1 MPLLTQTIASLVR
14 HRLSGTPTAAH
25 PPGAP
30 RRPLRVSI
38 TWAPAHFAAEGS
50 AGDVRPHPHIGLATV
65 TYLFSGAMMHRDS
78 LGTVQR
84 IAPGAVNLMTAG
96 SGITHSE
103 RVLKADIRQQGVAVE
118 GMQLWLALPD
128 ELEECEPA
136 FAHYPAEDLPRWNQN
151 GVELNLLIGE
161 GWGHRSPVAYPLPVF
176 YASAAMP
183 AGARL
188 ALPQGV
194 DELAAYVAAGE
205 LDVDGATLNV
215 NELGLLQTGQGGE
228 LLALSDSRVMLLG
241 GTPPASPRY
250 LDWNFVSSNRD
261 RLAQARA
268 DWIAQRFPM
277 VPGRRSSFPCE
288 NLFTIY
294 YASAIR
300 R

>member
-1 MPLLTQTIASLVR
+1 MPLLTQTITSLDRDIGFPVR
-14 HRLSGTPTAAH
+14 RLLPTRQA
-25 PPGAP
+25 
-30 RRPLRVSI
+30 RRVGPFVFLDHMG
-38 TWAPAHFAAEGS
+38 PAHFAAEGS

-84 IAPGAVNLMTAG
+84 IEPGAVNLMTAG

-103 RVLKADIRQQGVAVE
+103 RVPADIRRQGVAVE

-136 FAHYPAEDLPRWNQN
+136 FAHYPAEDLPRWKQD
-151 GVELNLLIGE
+151 GVELNLLIGA
-161 GWGHRSPVAYPLPVF
+161 GWGQRSPVAYPLPVF
-176 YASAAMP
+176 YASAVIP
-183 AGARL
+183 AGSRL
-188 ALPQGV
+188 TLPEGV

-205 LDVDGATLNV
+205 LDVDGAALSV
-215 NELGLLQTGQGGE
+215 NQLGLLRTAQGGE
-228 LLALSDSRVMLLG
+228 LIAQRDSRVMLLG

-250 LDWNFVSSNRD
+250 LDWNFVSSRRE

-277 VPGRRSSFPCE
+277 VPGETEFIP
-288 NLFTIY
+288 L
-294 YASAIR
+294 
-300 R
+300 

>member
-1 MPLLTQTIASLVR
+1 MPLLTQTIASQTRDIGFPVR
-14 HRLSGTPTAAH
+14 RLLPTRQA
-25 PPGAP
+25 
-30 RRPLRVSI
+30 RRVGPFVFLDHMG
-38 TWAPAHFAAEGS
+38 PAHFAAEGS

-84 IAPGAVNLMTAG
+84 IEPGAVNLMTAG

-103 RVLKADIRQQGVAVE
+103 RVPADIRRQGAAVE

-136 FAHYPAEDLPRWNQN
+136 FAHYPAEDLPRWEQD
-151 GVELNLLIGE
+151 GVELNLLMGE
-161 GWGHRSPVAYPLPVF
+161 GWGRRAPVAYPLPVF
-176 YASAAMP
+176 YASAVMQ

-188 ALPQGV
+188 ALPEGV

-205 LDVDGATLNV
+205 LDVDGAVLNA
-215 NELGLLQTGQGGE
+215 NELGLLRNGQGGE
-228 LLALSDSRVMLLG
+228 LIARRDSRVMLLG

-250 LDWNFVSSNRD
+250 LDWNFVSSRRE

-277 VPGRRSSFPCE
+277 VPGETEFMP
-288 NLFTIY
+288 LQ
-294 YASAIR
+294 
-300 R
+300 

>member
-1 MPLLTQTIASLVR
+1 MPLLTQTIASQTRDIGFPVR
-14 HRLSGTPTAAH
+14 RLLPTRQA
-25 PPGAP
+25 
-30 RRPLRVSI
+30 RRVGPFVFLDHMG
-38 TWAPAHFAAEGS
+38 PAHFAAEGS

-84 IAPGAVNLMTAG
+84 IEPGAVNLMTAG

-103 RVLKADIRQQGVAVE
+103 RVPADIRRQGAAVE

-136 FAHYPAEDLPRWNQN
+136 FAHYPAEDLPRWEQD
-151 GVELNLLIGE
+151 GVELNLLMGE
-161 GWGHRSPVAYPLPVF
+161 GWGRRAPVAYPLPVF
-176 YASAAMP
+176 YASAVMQ

-188 ALPQGV
+188 ALPEGV

-205 LDVDGATLNV
+205 LDVDGAVLNA
-215 NELGLLQTGQGGE
+215 NELGLLRNGQGGE
-228 LLALSDSRVMLLG
+228 LIARRDSRVMLLG

-250 LDWNFVSSNRD
+250 LDWNFASSRRE

-277 VPGRRSSFPCE
+277 VPGETEFIP
-288 NLFTIY
+288 LQ
-294 YASAIR
+294 
-300 R
+300 

>member
-1 MPLLTQTIASLVR
+1 MPLLTQAIASQDRDIGFPVR
-14 HRLSGTPTAAH
+14 RLLPTRQA
-25 PPGAP
+25 
-30 RRPLRVSI
+30 RRVGPFVFLDHMG
-38 TWAPAHFAAEGS
+38 PAHFAAEGS

-84 IAPGAVNLMTAG
+84 IEPGAVNLMTAG

-103 RVLKADIRQQGVAVE
+103 RVPADIRRQGVAVE

-136 FAHYPAEDLPRWNQN
+136 FAHYPAEDLPRWSQD
-151 GVELNLLIGE
+151 GVQLNLLMGE
-161 GWGHRSPVAYPLPVF
+161 GWGRRAPVAYPLPVF
-176 YASAAMP
+176 YASAVMP
-183 AGARL
+183 AGSRL
-188 ALPQGV
+188 ALPESV

-205 LDVDGATLNV
+205 LDVDGAALGANQ
-215 NELGLLQTGQGGE
+215 LGLLQTGQGGE
-228 LLALSDSRVMLLG
+228 LVARRDSRVMLLG

-250 LDWNFVSSNRD
+250 LDWNFVSSRRE

-277 VPGRRSSFPCE
+277 VPGETEFIP
-288 NLFTIY
+288 LQ
-294 YASAIR
+294 
-300 R
+300 

>member
-1 MPLLTQTIASLVR
+1 MPLLTQTIASQTRDIGFPVR
-14 HRLSGTPTAAH
+14 RLLPTRQA
-25 PPGAP
+25 
-30 RRPLRVSI
+30 RRVGPFVFLDHMG
-38 TWAPAHFAAEGS
+38 PAHFAAEGS

-84 IAPGAVNLMTAG
+84 IEPGAVNLMTAG

-103 RVLKADIRQQGVAVE
+103 RVPADIRRQGAAVE

-136 FAHYPAEDLPRWNQN
+136 FAHYPAEDLPRWEQD
-151 GVELNLLIGE
+151 GVELNLLMGE
-161 GWGHRSPVAYPLPVF
+161 GWGRRAPVAYPLPVF
-176 YASAAMP
+176 YASAVMQ

-188 ALPQGV
+188 ALPEGV

-205 LDVDGATLNV
+205 LDVDGAVLNA
-215 NELGLLQTGQGGE
+215 NELGLLRNGQGGE
-228 LLALSDSRVMLLG
+228 LIARRDSRVMLLG

-250 LDWNFVSSNRD
+250 LDWNFVSSRRE

-277 VPGRRSSFPCE
+277 VPGETEFIP
-288 NLFTIY
+288 LQ
-294 YASAIR
+294 
-300 R
+300 

>member
-1 MPLLTQTIASLVR
+1 MPLLTQTIASQTRDIGFPVR
-14 HRLSGTPTAAH
+14 RLLPTRQA
-25 PPGAP
+25 
-30 RRPLRVSI
+30 RRVGPFVFLDHMG
-38 TWAPAHFAAEGS
+38 PAHFAAEGS

-84 IAPGAVNLMTAG
+84 IEPGAVNLMTAG

-103 RVLKADIRQQGVAVE
+103 RVPADIRRQGAAVE

-136 FAHYPAEDLPRWNQN
+136 FAHYPAEDLPLWEQD
-151 GVELNLLIGE
+151 GVELNLLMGE
-161 GWGHRSPVAYPLPVF
+161 GWGRRAPVAYPLPVF
-176 YASAAMP
+176 YASAVMQ

-188 ALPQGV
+188 ALPEGV

-205 LDVDGATLNV
+205 LDVDGAVLNA
-215 NELGLLQTGQGGE
+215 NELGLLRNGQGGE
-228 LLALSDSRVMLLG
+228 LIARRDSRVMLLG

-250 LDWNFVSSNRD
+250 LDWNFVSSRRE

-277 VPGRRSSFPCE
+277 VPGETEFIP
-288 NLFTIY
+288 LQ
-294 YASAIR
+294 
-300 R
+300 

>member
-1 MPLLTQTIASLVR
+1 MPLLTQTIASLDRDIGFPVR
-14 HRLSGTPTAAH
+14 RLLPTRQA
-25 PPGAP
+25 
-30 RRPLRVSI
+30 RRVGPFVFLDHMG
-38 TWAPAHFAAEGS
+38 PARFAAEGS

-103 RVLKADIRQQGVAVE
+103 RVPADIRQQGVAVE

-136 FAHYPAEDLPRWNQN
+136 FAHYPAEDLPRWNQD
-151 GVELNLLIGE
+151 GVELNLLMGE
-161 GWGHRSPVAYPLPVF
+161 GWSRRSPVAYPLPVF

-188 ALPQGV
+188 ALPEGV

-205 LDVDGATLNV
+205 LDVDGAVLNA

-228 LLALSDSRVMLLG
+228 LIARRDSRVMLLG

-250 LDWNFVSSNRD
+250 LDWNFVSSRRE

-277 VPGRRSSFPCE
+277 VPGETEFIP
-288 NLFTIY
+288 L
-294 YASAIR
+294 
-300 R
+300 